1 MLEESLSYP
10 TNGESGLAR
19 ILIGGVL
26 GIFSFLLFP
35 LFIVY
40 GYMIQAMAAASRKE
54 EEPPAFEDWSE
65 LLVDGLK
72 ASIVGIAYALVPI
85 VIMFTTAGVLGAG
98 ADAGGNAGGVLAGI
112 GAVGFLVVV
121 VLLFGLQYA
130 LPAALTNFGREGN
143 IGAAFDFGAL
153 KPVLTSGEY
162 VKAVV
167 LMFGVAFIGGIAFS
181 VFALVT
187 LGIGYLVAPFF
198 YFWLYLAG
206 SYLFG
211 TAFGNVVE
219 TESGGAGQQATLS

>member
-40 GYMIQAMAAASRKE
+40 GYMIHAMAAASRAE
-54 EEPPAFEDWSE
+54 TEPPAFEDWGD
-65 LLVDGLK
+65 LLVDGIK
-72 ASIVGIAYALVPI
+72 ASVVGLAYALVPL
-85 VIMFTTAGVLGAG
+85 VLMFTTTGVLSAG
-98 ADAGGNAGGVLAGI
+98 SSAGGNAGGVLAGL
-112 GAVGFLVVV
+112 GALGFLVVV
-121 VLLFGLQYA
+121 LLLFALQYA
-130 LPAALTNFGREGN
+130 LPAALTNMGREGS
-143 IGAAFDFGAL
+143 IGAAFDFDAL

-162 VKAVV
+162 LKAV
-167 LMFGVAFIGGIAFS
+167 LLTFGVALVGGIAFS

-187 LGIGYLVAPFF
+187 LGVGYLVAPFF

-211 TAFGNVVE
+211 TAFGDAVE
-219 TESGGAGQQATLS
+219 TESAGPGRQAQLS